1 MVECIGTGGNNGRV
15 ADQRDGGDN
24 RVNEQAMFFLPACN
38 VFINE
43 NFALRCPALFHGR
56 LIDQLQRD
64 APIADLMEAEFDAFR
79 NVETMRLCAAAERM
93 RSTPNAGGSSVISEV
108 LSYELLKRYANAE
121 LDRTEMEVT
130 YFPEGGSI
138 VDYTCFVQNCTVG
151 VSVTRAMKF
160 QGQYTVDDA
169 ERLLVKK
176 LLGLR
181 RAARNCLCGHWSK
194 ALLHVWAASPRVAA
208 LVQHAYWD
216 LLPAE
221 MRDNALVLVTV
232 ANGPKAHLIFHEN
245 KNGCA
250 M

>member
-1 MVECIGTGGNNGRV
+1 MVEGIGIGGNGGRV
-15 ADQRDGGDN
+15 DDGHKGGDS
-24 RVNEQAMFFLPACN
+24 RSDQSMYILPACN

-56 LIDQLQRD
+56 LLGQLQRD
-64 APIADLMEAEFDAFR
+64 TPVADLMEAEFDAFR
-79 NVETMRLCAAAERM
+79 NVETMRLSAAAERM

-138 VDYTCFVQNCTVG
+138 VDYTCMVQSCIVG

-194 ALLHVWAASPRVAA
+194 ALLHIWATSPRVAA

-216 LLPAE
+216 VLPAE
-221 MRDNALVLVTV
+221 LRKNALVLVTV
-232 ANGPKAHLIFHEN
+232 ATGAKAHLIFHEN
-245 KNGCA
+245 KNGCVA
-250 M
+250 